1 MLDSW
6 NTVETKAEKEKRSES
21 FNWEHTKWV
30 NKPVLSALAVF
41 FITSLVVIVIDGY
54 LVYKLVGLGDY
65 AEWVLLKSRW
75 VLLAGILAETI
86 LFIIFAFAVALKVA
100 HKIISPI
107 ERIAME
113 LDLLFNEQGH
123 YEIKVRAGDPMQKL
137 VEKVNLYVR
146 SKKNGTIN

>member
-1 MLDSW
+1 MLDNW

-30 NKPVLSALAVF
+30 IRPVLSALAIF
-41 FITSLVVIVIDGY
+41 FITSLLIVAIDGY
-54 LVYKLVGLGDY
+54 LVIKLVGLGDY

-75 VLLAGILAETI
+75 VLLAGIVGEII
-86 LFIIFAFAVALKVA
+86 LFIFLAFAVALRVA

-113 LDLLFNEQGH
+113 LDLLFNEHGH
-123 YEIKVRAGDPMQKL
+123 YDIKVREGDPMQKL
-137 VEKVNLYVR
+137 VEKINTYVR
-146 SKKNGTIN
+146 SKKNGTIK